1 MFLNC
6 SEPLFAW
13 TIWGL
18 CNAPFMVQ
26 YISQWF
32 HVRPKMIYFLVCHE
46 SWLWF
51 MLVKIESCWNWTF
64 QTCLCRLICWG
75 FLFIFSSC
83 WSLFFLDPPACPNIL
98 GKFCGW
104 WCIGPRLRVPWTYE
118 LVIWPCLINDLLM
131 VQTDIYLQVYN
142 FFIHFYWDFFVYHL
156 YLWFNPPLVILFIY
170 ITLCCSLYTIRKTFQ
185 RCCKGGVDIF
195 VVSNED
201 AYFHNPN
208 NIVNCPAISIWIL
221 TWCHVLPWIPCW

>member
-1 MFLNC
+1 
-6 SEPLFAW
+6 
-13 TIWGL
+13 
-18 CNAPFMVQ
+18 MVQ
-26 YISQWF
+26 YTSQWF
-32 HVRPKMIYFLVCHE
+32 HVRPTMIYFLVCHE
-46 SWLWF
+46 SWLLLL
-51 MLVKIESCWNWTF
+51 LVTIESCWNWTF

-142 FFIHFYWDFFVYHL
+142 F
-156 YLWFNPPLVILFIY
+156 LFISIEIFLY
-170 ITLCCSLYTIRKTFQ
+170 ITCTYGLTPPWWSSSYISPYVALFTLLERIFKGVARVALTSLLYQMKMH
-185 RCCKGGVDIF
+185 IF
-195 VVSNED
+195 II
-201 AYFHNPN
+201 P
-208 NIVNCPAISIWIL
+208 IIL
-221 TWCHVLPWIPCW
+221 